1 MYGLSQRTPD
11 MTTWAFCFPG
21 LAMVILTGIR
31 AAIRI
36 GHKIGNTEAHI
47 LHAIIDNAL
56 EVKQRET

>member
-1 MYGLSQRTPD
+1 

-21 LAMVILTGIR
+21 LAMVILAGIR

-36 GHKIGNTEAHI
+36 GHKIGNTQAHI
-47 LHAIIDNAL
+47 LLAFIDNAL

>member
-1 MYGLSQRTPD
+1 
-11 MTTWAFCFPG
+11 MTTWSFWFPD
-21 LAMVILTGIR
+21 LAMVILTGIW

-47 LHAIIDNAL
+47 LHAFIDNAL